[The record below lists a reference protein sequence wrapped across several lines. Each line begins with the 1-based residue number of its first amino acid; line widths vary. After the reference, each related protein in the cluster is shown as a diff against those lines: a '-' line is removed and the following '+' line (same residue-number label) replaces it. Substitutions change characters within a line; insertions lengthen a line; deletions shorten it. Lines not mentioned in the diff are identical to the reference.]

1 MTRYLLIISYLG
13 NNYCGSQRQKEFPS
27 VEKEL
32 SRCIS
37 TILGESVKAKLYS
50 RTDSGVHALRAR
62 AFFECNQIINQD
74 TFLKSINSVLPDDIR
89 VVLFSREKCE
99 PETVLKKRK
108 KTYLYLIYNHKHYF
122 PPYLK
127 HRALWVKEFLDI
139 TLMNQAISHLIGTK
153 NWESFSAAGSPR
165 HNSIRNVVN
174 VRILRKGFLV
184 LIFIKG
190 EGFLYKMV
198 RLITGILLEIGKG
211 NIPPT
216 YVREILAGKT
226 YRRKV
231 VPPYGLYLL
240 SN

>member
-1 MTRYLLIISYLG
+1 MIRYILIISYLG
-13 NNYCGSQRQKEFPS
+13 DNYCGSQHQKDFPS

-37 TILGESVKAKLYS
+37 TIIREPIKVKLCS

-62 AFFECNQIINQD
+62 AFFECNEVINQD

-89 VVLFSREKCE
+89 VLQFFRENCD
-99 PETVLKKRK
+99 TGVVLKKRN

-139 TLMNQAISHLIGTK
+139 TLMSQANSYLIGNN
-153 NWESFSAAGSPR
+153 NWEFFSATGSPR
-165 HNSIRNVVN
+165 LSTIRNVVN
-174 VRILRKGFLV
+174 IRILRKGFL
-184 LIFIKG
+184 IFIYIKG

-198 RLITGILLEIGKG
+198 RLITGLLLEIGKG
-211 NIPPT
+211 NISPN
-216 YVREILAGKT
+216 YVKEILAGKT

-231 VPPYGLYLL
+231 VPPYGLYLI